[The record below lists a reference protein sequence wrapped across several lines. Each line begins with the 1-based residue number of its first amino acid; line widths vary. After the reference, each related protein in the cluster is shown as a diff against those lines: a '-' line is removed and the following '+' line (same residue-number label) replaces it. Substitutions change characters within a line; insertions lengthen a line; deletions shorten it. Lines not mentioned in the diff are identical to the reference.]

1 MDKGCFVEVSW
12 SFSATENPTEVLM
25 RVLAGTRIQGSQA
38 QGGEVPRQIDD
49 SSWKTQVLAPNC

>member
-1 MDKGCFVEVSW
+1 MFVEVPW
-12 SFSATENPTEVLM
+12 SSSATENPTEVLM
-25 RVLAGTRIQGSQA
+25 RVPAGDRIQGSQA